1 MIMILVYVFLVIS
14 LGTFLL
20 WGVDKYRAI
29 QQQWRI
35 PENWLIGLTVCG
47 GALGALAGMLAFR
60 HKIRKPFF
68 WSLVLIFLVLQSLL
82 VVLITK

>member
-1 MIMILVYVFLVIS
+1 MILVYYFLAIS
-14 LGTFLL
+14 LVSFLL

-47 GALGALAGMLAFR
+47 GALGALAGMLVFR

-68 WSLVLIFLVLQSLL
+68 WILVITFLTLQGLL
-82 VVLITK
+82 VILLTK

>member
-1 MIMILVYVFLVIS
+1 MILVYFFLAIS
-14 LGTFLL
+14 LVSFLL

-47 GALGALAGMLAFR
+47 GALGALAGMLVFR
-60 HKIRKPFF
+60 HKIRKPLF
-68 WSLVLIFLVLQSLL
+68 WILVITFLTLQGLL
-82 VVLITK
+82 VILFTK

>member
-1 MIMILVYVFLVIS
+1 MILVYFFLAIS
-14 LGTFLL
+14 LVSFLL

-47 GALGALAGMLAFR
+47 GALGALAGMLVFR

-68 WSLVLIFLVLQSLL
+68 WILVITFLILQGLL
-82 VVLITK
+82 VILFTK

>member
-1 MIMILVYVFLVIS
+1 MILAYIFLVIS

-35 PENWLIGLTVCG
+35 PEDWLIGLTMCG
-47 GALGALAGMLAFR
+47 GALGALAGMLIFR

-68 WSLVLIFLVLQSLL
+68 WIIVLLFIVLHGLL
-82 VVLITK
+82 IILFTR

>member
-1 MIMILVYVFLVIS
+1 MILFYFFLAIS
-14 LGTFLL
+14 LVSFLL

-47 GALGALAGMLAFR
+47 GALGALAGMLVFR

-68 WSLVLIFLVLQSLL
+68 WILVITFLILQGLL
-82 VVLITK
+82 VILFTK

>member
-1 MIMILVYVFLVIS
+1 MILVYFFLAIS
-14 LGTFLL
+14 LVSFLL

-47 GALGALAGMLAFR
+47 GALGALAGMLVFR
-60 HKIRKPFF
+60 HKIRKSFF
-68 WSLVLIFLVLQSLL
+68 WILVITFLILQGLL
-82 VVLITK
+82 VILFTK